1 MIWHFHITAIST
13 RDAHT
18 NPRRPYQPETPILAR
33 GLIWVE
39 GWYDMWCEKCHI
51 IIYIYYLL
59 FCCFCFVFWLVF
71 YYIIFSILIQEMKIL
86 IDWLVKYAQNCSRMC
101 YTVLLGLP
109 LRLSSESFI
118 QTRVVVFKQ
127 NFPSM
132 ISWTCI

>member
-1 MIWHFHITAIST
+1 MAFSYHSHI
-13 RDAHT
+13 
-18 NPRRPYQPETPILAR
+18 NPRRLYQPETPIPTRDAHISPRANMGR
-33 GLIWVE
+33 GLN
-39 GWYDMWCEKCHI
+39 DMWCEKCHI

-59 FCCFCFVFWLVF
+59 FCCFCFVFWLDF